1 MSAATLSMYGYID
14 KVQCLGHFKEKKIS
28 PELRKYI
35 DGFSEMPIDAYAIDY
50 QFQQLNQMDA
60 PCMVP
65 AGYTTAFDDEW
76 DYNAPRRPFQPTVQ
90 IRSR

>member
-1 MSAATLSMYGYID
+1 MSQQDID
-14 KVQCLGHFKEKKIS
+14 KVQLVGRFEEKKIS

-76 DYNAPRRPFQPTVQ
+76 DYNAHRRPFQPTVQ